1 MEVSG
6 RERTPYLILNTKNMK
21 WNAELYDDKH
31 AFVFQY
37 GESVLELLDIKPG
50 ERILDLGCGTGHL
63 TNKIKDQ
70 GAEVTGIDASEDM
83 IAKAKESFPGFTFLV
98 ADAADFHFDE
108 PFDAVFS
115 NAVLH
120 WVHKADEAI
129 KCVYDSLKPGG
140 RFVAEMGGKGN
151 NAHIMAA
158 LKRVLEKYG
167 HADLAKKKMWYFPSL
182 GEYTTRLENAGFRV
196 TFAAHFDRPTLLQ
209 DGRTGVAKWLN
220 MFGPTY
226 FEGIEQTEKEHILA
240 EITDILEPNYNKDG
254 NWYIDY
260 VRLRFVAVKEL

>member
-1 MEVSG
+1 
-6 RERTPYLILNTKNMK
+6 MK

-50 ERILDLGCGTGHL
+50 ERILDLGCGTGYL
-63 TNKIKDQ
+63 TDKIKDH

-83 IAKAKESFPGFTFLV
+83 VAKAKDSFPGVTFRV
-98 ADAADFHFDE
+98 ADAGDFNFDE

-129 KCVYDSLKPGG
+129 KCVYDCLKPGG

-151 NAHIMAA
+151 NASIMAA
-158 LKRVLEKYG
+158 LRQTLEKYG

-182 GEYTTRLENAGFRV
+182 GEYTTKLENAGFRV
-196 TFAAHFDRPTLLQ
+196 TFAVHFDRATLLN
-209 DGRTGVAKWLN
+209 DGREGVAKWLD
-220 MFGPTY
+220 MFGTAY
-226 FEGIEQTEKEHILA
+226 FEGIEQTEKEQILT
-240 EITDILEPNYNKDG
+240 EITDIVEPNFNKDG
-254 NWYIDY
+254 LWYIDY
-260 VRLRFVAVKEL
+260 VRLRFVAVKE

>member
-1 MEVSG
+1 
-6 RERTPYLILNTKNMK
+6 MK
-21 WNAELYDDKH
+21 WNAELYDSKH
-31 AFVFQY
+31 DFVFQY

-63 TNKIKDQ
+63 TNKIKDH
-70 GAEVTGIDASEDM
+70 GAEVTGIDASGDM
-83 IAKAKESFPGFTFLV
+83 IAKAKESFPGINFLV

-140 RFVAEMGGKGN
+140 RFVAEMGGRGN

-158 LKRVLEKYG
+158 LKHVLVKHG
-167 HADLAKKKMWYFPSL
+167 HADRAKKKMWYFPSL
-182 GEYTTRLENAGFRV
+182 GEYTTSLENAGFRV
-196 TFAAHFDRPTLLQ
+196 TFAVHFDRPTLLK
-209 DGRTGVAKWLN
+209 DGREGVAKWLE
-220 MFGPTY
+220 MFGLTY
-226 FEGIEQTEKEHILA
+226 FEGIEQTEKEQILT
-240 EITDILEPNYNKDG
+240 EITDIVEPNYNKDG
-254 NWYIDY
+254 EWHIDY
-260 VRLRFVAVKEL
+260 VRLRFVAVKEM

>member
-1 MEVSG
+1 
-6 RERTPYLILNTKNMK
+6 MK

-63 TNKIKDQ
+63 TNEIKNN
-70 GAEVTGIDASEDM
+70 GAEVIGIDASADM
-83 IAKAKESFPGFTFLV
+83 IAKAIKTYPGIDFRV

-120 WVHKADEAI
+120 WVQKADEAI
-129 KCVYDSLKPGG
+129 KCVYDSLKSGG

-151 NAHIMAA
+151 NAHILATA
-158 LKRVLEKYG
+158 QQVLEKHGYPQ
-167 HADLAKKKMWYFPSL
+167 LAIRKPWYFPSM
-182 GEYTTRLENAGFRV
+182 GDYTTRLENAGFRV
-196 TFAAHFDRPTLLQ
+196 TSAIHFDRPTLLQ
-209 DGRTGVAKWLN
+209 DGGSGVGKWLS
-220 MFGPTY
+220 MFGDTF
-226 FEGIEQTEKEHILA
+226 FEGIDETEQEQIVA
-240 EITDILEPNYNKDG
+240 EITDLLEPYYNNNGD
-254 NWYIDY
+254 WCIDY
-260 VRLRFVAVKEL
+260 VRLRFVAIK